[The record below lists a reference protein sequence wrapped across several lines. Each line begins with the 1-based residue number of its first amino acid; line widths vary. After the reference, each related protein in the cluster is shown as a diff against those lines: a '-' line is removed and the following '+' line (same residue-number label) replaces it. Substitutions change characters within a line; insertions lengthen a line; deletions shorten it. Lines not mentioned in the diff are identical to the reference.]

1 MAWGTNL
8 LNGILGALFGDDAPD
23 RNNNDE
29 AKFGYSRPCG
39 HTNSSKFRYDPLE
52 DDVPEAHYERESER
66 SQNSQS
72 KRESDNYNSSKTSY
86 SQQNQNT
93 QQSRS
98 TQQSRNTQQSRYSQG
113 NRSSQQSR
121 YSQQNNYSQQKKSYY
136 SYDDTTD
143 DDYYNNNTYYDADDD
158 SGETYYGTP
167 PEFDQSQNTNSSWD
181 NNGNQGY
188 QKDKSAKASQGFRRQ
203 HATKG
208 KPGEKTYPTLSSKNS
223 KFVKN
228 DRASFTFGDPHFSTY
243 DHGVRGIAFPYSL
256 KVRNPR
262 NRRIVVSG
270 KFCTSSGAWIKSLV
284 PEMSDM
290 YGDLVINESMFCMDD
305 SFSVDSYLFV
315 PYGVLALKVTQK
327 IYLNV
332 DIFVDGDGPQHL
344 IRYVYGF
351 EYYIYENDPRESVY
365 TSRSTTSSSSTFSNN
380 QVGLEELIGLVAH
393 VIKADGVCAPQE
405 VRAVIDFFKKF
416 KDVDKDFLKERLK
429 YRLSNPSDMEKDCKV
444 LKDAFNTQTRLVF
457 LGLFFKIAVSDES
470 VPKIEIDM
478 IERISDLMG
487 IPKSSY
493 SAMSMDFLPA
503 SDKVWHIFG
512 LTSKATKEQLKS
524 AYRIKC
530 KECHPDRFANA
541 SKEEYKK
548 AEERF
553 KELQDMYNFLLRRYS
568 NL

>member
-1 MAWGTNL
+1 MAWGSDL
-8 LNGILGALFGDDAPD
+8 LNGILGTLFGEESSDSKKNDD
-23 RNNNDE
+23 

-52 DDVPEAHYERESER
+52 DDVPEAHYERESDRNQR
-66 SQNSQS
+66 SQQDKERESSKNTSQS
-72 KRESDNYNSSKTSY
+72 SY
-86 SQQNQNT
+86 SQQNT
-93 QQSRS
+93 QQSRTS
-98 TQQSRNTQQSRYSQG
+98 QQNRYSQQNRRTQQSS
-113 NRSSQQSR
+113 

-143 DDYYNNNTYYDADDD
+143 DSDYYSNNTYYDADDD
-158 SGETYYGTP
+158 SGETYYGNP
-167 PEFDQSQNTNSSWD
+167 SDFSDQSQSSWGSYGSQ
-181 NNGNQGY
+181 NLK
-188 QKDKSAKASQGFRRQ
+188 KDKSAKASQGFRRQ
-203 HATKG
+203 HATKSR
-208 KPGEKTYPTLSSKNS
+208 PGEKTYPTLSSKNS

-256 KVRNPR
+256 KIKNPR

-270 KFCTSSGAWIKSLV
+270 KFCTNTGAWIKSLV
-284 PEMSDM
+284 PEMADM

-315 PYGVLALKVTQK
+315 PYGVLSLKFTQK

-365 TSRSTTSSSSTFSNN
+365 TSKSSTSSSSTFGNS
-380 QVGLEELIGLVAH
+380 QTGLEELIGLVAH

-429 YRLSNPSDMEKDCKV
+429 FRLSNPSNMEKDCQV
-444 LKDAFNTQTRLVF
+444 LREAFNTQTRLVF
-457 LGLFFKIAVSDES
+457 LGLFFKIAVADES
-470 VPKIEIDM
+470 VPKVELDIIEK
-478 IERISDLMG
+478 ISDLMG
-487 IPKSSY
+487 IPKSSF
-493 SAMSMDFLPA
+493 SDMSLDFLPA
-503 SDKVWHIFG
+503 SDKIWHIFG

-524 AYRIKC
+524 AYRVKC

-541 SKEEYKK
+541 SKEEYKR

>member
-1 MAWGTNL
+1 MAWGSDL
-8 LNGILGALFGDDAPD
+8 LNGILGTLFGEEEGSDSKKDD
-23 RNNNDE
+23 

-66 SQNSQS
+66 NKSSQQDKDRESSAKPSQN
-72 KRESDNYNSSKTSY
+72 NY
-86 SQQNQNT
+86 SQQNSYQSKTSQQNRYSQQNRRT
-93 QQSRS
+93 QQSS
-98 TQQSRNTQQSRYSQG
+98 
-113 NRSSQQSR
+113 

-136 SYDDTTD
+136 NYDDTTD
-143 DDYYNNNTYYDADDD
+143 DSDYYSNNTYYDADDD
-158 SGETYYGTP
+158 SGETYYGNP
-167 PEFDQSQNTNSSWD
+167 SDFSDQSQSSWD
-181 NNGNQGY
+181 NYGSQNLK
-188 QKDKSAKASQGFRRQ
+188 KDKSAKASQGFRRQ
-203 HATKG
+203 HATKSR
-208 KPGEKTYPTLSSKNS
+208 PGEQTYPTLSSKNS

-256 KVRNPR
+256 KIRNPR

-270 KFCTSSGAWIKSLV
+270 KFCTNTGAWIKSLV
-284 PEMSDM
+284 PEMADM
-290 YGDLVINESMFCMDD
+290 YGDLVINESVYCVDDTFC
-305 SFSVDSYLFV
+305 VDSYLFV
-315 PYGVLALKVTQK
+315 PYGVLSLKFTQK

-332 DIFVDGDGPQHL
+332 DVFVDGLGPQHL

-365 TSRSTTSSSSTFSNN
+365 QSTSTSSTSTFSNN
-380 QVGLEELIGLVAH
+380 QIGLEELIGLVAH

-429 YRLSNPSDMEKDCKV
+429 YKLSNPSNMENDCKV
-444 LKDAFNTQTRLVF
+444 LREAFNTQTRLVF
-457 LGLFFKIAVSDES
+457 LGLFFKIAVADES
-470 VPKIEIDM
+470 VPKIELDI
-478 IERISDLMG
+478 IEKISDLMG
-487 IPKSSY
+487 IPKSSF
-493 SAMSMDFLPA
+493 SDMSLDFLPA
-503 SDKVWHIFG
+503 SDKIWHIFG

-524 AYRIKC
+524 AYRVKC

-541 SKEEYKK
+541 SKEEYKR

-553 KELQDMYNFLLRRYS
+553 KELQDMYNFLLRKYS

>member
-23 RNNNDE
+23 GKKNDD

-39 HTNSSKFRYDPLE
+39 HTSSSKFRYDPLG
-52 DDVPEAHYERESER
+52 DDIPEGHYERESES
-66 SQNSQS
+66 SQKPQQNRDEDNFKKSSQTS
-72 KRESDNYNSSKTSY
+72 YSQKTQNRQNTQQSSY
-86 SQQNQNT
+86 SQQNRQ
-93 QQSRS
+93 
-98 TQQSRNTQQSRYSQG
+98 
-113 NRSSQQSR
+113 SQQSR

-136 SYDDTTD
+136 SYDEVP
-143 DDYYNNNTYYDADDD
+143 DDYDYDSNETFYDADDD
-158 SGETYYGTP
+158 TGDPYYGNSS
-167 PEFDQSQNTNSSWD
+167 DYLRQSQGSQSSYSYSDKTNLK
-181 NNGNQGY
+181 
-188 QKDKSAKASQGFRRQ
+188 KDKSAKASQGFRRQ
-203 HATKG
+203 HATKSR
-208 KPGEKTYPTLSSKNS
+208 PGEKVYPTLSSKNS
-223 KFVKN
+223 RYVAN

-256 KVRNPR
+256 KVKNPR

-270 KFCTSSGAWIKSLV
+270 KFCSKNGAWIKSLV
-284 PEMSDM
+284 PEMADM
-290 YGDLVINESMFCMDD
+290 YGDLVINESVFCIDD
-305 SFSVDSYLFV
+305 TFCVDSYLFV
-315 PYGVLALKVTQK
+315 PYGVLSLKFTQK
-327 IYLNV
+327 IYLNIDV
-332 DIFVDGDGPQHL
+332 FVDGEGPQHL

-365 TSRSTTSSSSTFSNN
+365 TSTSSTSSSSTFSNN
-380 QVGLEELIGLVAH
+380 KTGLDELIGLVAH

-416 KDVDKDFLKERLK
+416 QDVDKDYLKDRLK
-429 YRLSNPSDMEKDCKV
+429 FKLSNPSNLENDCQV
-444 LKDAFNTQTRLVF
+444 LKEAFNTQTRLVF

-470 VPKIEIDM
+470 IPKVELDL
-478 IERISDLMG
+478 IERISDRMG
-487 IPKSSY
+487 IPKSSF
-493 SAMSMDFLPA
+493 SALSMDFLPA
-503 SDKVWHIFG
+503 SDKIWHIFG

-524 AYRIKC
+524 AYRVKC

-553 KELQDMYNFLLRRYS
+553 KELQDMYNFLLRKYS